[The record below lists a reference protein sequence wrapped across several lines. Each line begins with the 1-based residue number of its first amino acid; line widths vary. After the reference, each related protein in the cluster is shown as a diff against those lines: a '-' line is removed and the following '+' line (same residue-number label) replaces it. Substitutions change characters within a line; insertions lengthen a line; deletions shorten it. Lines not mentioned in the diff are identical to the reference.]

1 MADYTQDI
9 IDILLHAPDGL
20 PVRKIVRH
28 VYNKHNTLFSSTP
41 IEDIRRDVSATLL
54 QSTRRHNSCL
64 ERAGRRGY
72 YRISRNR
79 VTELSLQFS
88 EDVTEPDQTLA
99 RKTPDNDEPSLG
111 LPFC

>member
-1 MADYTQDI
+1 MTDYSQDI

-28 VYNKHNTLFSSTP
+28 VYNKHNTLFSTIP
-41 IEDIRRDVSATLL
+41 IEDIRRDVSATLS
-54 QSTRRHNSCL
+54 QSTRKRNSCF

-72 YRISRNR
+72 YKINIKR
-79 VTELSLQFS
+79 VEELCLNFS
-88 EDVTEPDQTLA
+88 DDAADSGQTATKL
-99 RKTPDNDEPSLG
+99 THNDDEPSLG